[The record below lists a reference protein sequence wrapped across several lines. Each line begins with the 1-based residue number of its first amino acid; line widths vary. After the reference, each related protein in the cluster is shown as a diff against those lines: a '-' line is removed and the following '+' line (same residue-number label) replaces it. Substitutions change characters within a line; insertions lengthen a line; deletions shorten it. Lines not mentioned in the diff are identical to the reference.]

1 MRDVIRLPK
10 ADLHV
15 HFQGS
20 VRASTVRELAAKHGR
35 DLPPGLDGDRYT
47 WKSFEDFLLQ
57 YGLVS
62 RMLREPDDYRRAALE
77 IAQDEAAEGVRYAE
91 VTLTLLGHGIEL
103 DDWSSP
109 VAAALDGFAEAADRF
124 GIVCTL
130 VLDHP
135 RGWPL
140 QYAERMLEVALA
152 YRDRGVV
159 AVGLGGPEAQPG
171 EPVASV
177 FRRAIAEG
185 LHSVPHAGEAEGPL
199 SIREALDL
207 LGAERLGHGIR
218 VLDDPDLTDEVR
230 ERRIP
235 LEVCPTS
242 NVATRLVERIEDHPL
257 PRLVD
262 AGLVVTLN
270 SDDPAM
276 FSSPVAGEY
285 RTAREV
291 FGYDDDAL
299 AGFARSSIEASFAGD
314 DLKRRLIDEI
324 EEWLA

>member
-1 MRDVIRLPK
+1 VRDVIRLPK

-20 VRASTVRELAAKHGR
+20 IRPSTVRELAAKHGCE
-35 DLPPGLDGDRYT
+35 LPPGLDGDVYR
-47 WKSFEDFLLQ
+47 WSSFADFITQ
-57 YGLVS
+57 YGFVC
-62 RMLREPDDYRRAALE
+62 RTLREPEDYRRAALE
-77 IAQDEAAEGVRYAE
+77 IAADEAGEGVRYAE
-91 VTLTLLGHGIEL
+91 VTLTVPGERDPDPWRSAI
-103 DDWSSP
+103 
-109 VAAALDGFAEAADRF
+109 AAALDGFAEAQDRY
-124 GIVCTL
+124 GIVSRL
-130 VLDHP
+130 VLDHV

-140 QYAERMLEVALA
+140 VHAEALLETALA
-152 YRDRGVV
+152 FGDRGVV
-159 AVGLGGPEAQPG
+159 ALGLGGLEARPG

-177 FRRAIAEG
+177 FGRAIAEG